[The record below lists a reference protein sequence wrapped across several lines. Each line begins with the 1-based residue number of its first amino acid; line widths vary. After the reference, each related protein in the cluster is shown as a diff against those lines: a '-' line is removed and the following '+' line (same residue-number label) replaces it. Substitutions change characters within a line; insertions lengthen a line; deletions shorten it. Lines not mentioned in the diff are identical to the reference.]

1 MLLSIE
7 NTLLTLIDVQEKLT
21 AVMHDR
27 EELTNNLIR
36 LVKGTQLL
44 GIPIIRLEQNPSKMG
59 RTIPELDQ
67 LLAGE
72 PPVEKMSFSCCGSET
87 YMKAL
92 TATGRQQVLIAGIET
107 HVCVYQTAQEL
118 SSKGYRVE
126 VVADATSSRNPI
138 NRDTALA
145 KITSSP
151 APDNTGSACITTTEM
166 LLFELMRTAEH
177 PHFRDML
184 KIVK

>member
-1 MLLSIE
+1 MLLNIE
-7 NTLLTLIDVQEKLT
+7 NTLLTLIDVQDKLT
-21 AVMHDR
+21 AVMHHR
-27 EELTNNLIR
+27 EDLIKNIVR
-36 LVKGTQLL
+36 LIKGMQLL

-59 RTIPELDQ
+59 RTIPEIDH
-67 LLAGE
+67 LLTAE
-72 PPVEKMSFSCCGSET
+72 PPIEKMTFSCCGSDA

-166 LLFELMRTAEH
+166 LLFELVQTAEH
-177 PHFRDML
+177 PHFREML